1 MAQLSGLTAPIWAA
15 ADQLRSMKA
24 TTGAALSAKFANEG
38 SYQMAFGSLSTF
50 FSGLEGLIGPP
61 KMIEG
66 SLMQAMRFEHCRQ
79 NDSAVPFNTSNGME
93 GVTSEKEWEF
103 VTNPQEKFQYS
114 ERGGQFRDEH
124 PTWCR
129 RPLPLHDFEE
139 RMRGLNKKLDANGH
153 TQMVVEE
160 LVGGRLYTGA

>member
-1 MAQLSGLTAPIWAA
+1 MCFQIR
-15 ADQLRSMKA
+15 ADAIKHA
-24 TTGAALSAKFANEG
+24 AKFETEG

-50 FSGLEGLIGPP
+50 FGGLEGLIGPP

-66 SLMQAMRFEHCRQ
+66 SLRQAMRFDHCRS
-79 NDSAVPFNTSNGME
+79 NDSAVPFKTSNGME

-103 VTNPQEKFQYS
+103 VTTPQENYDYS
-114 ERGGQFRDEH
+114 ERGGRFREEH

-129 RPLPLHDFEE
+129 KPLPLDNFEE
-139 RMRGLNKKLDANGH
+139 RMRELNKKLDANGH